1 MEPNVDV
8 LVVCEWGGNMRT
20 DSSYDMN
27 HICQQHN
34 VSSIS
39 VTKIDVAFID
49 QSLVTSLVTKITYY
63 FREIIDSEFLWRFS
77 SIAWRKI
84 QIIYPWKSYRT
95 DSGLRALD
103 CISEMKFWIPQRKS
117 ILTKNRNNIQL
128 QLRELIFPKCVKKR
142 ESLLPRKVA

>member
-1 MEPNVDV
+1 MWTFLSFANE
-8 LVVCEWGGNMRT
+8 VVIWGPI
-20 DSSYDMN
+20 D